1 MSQPQ
6 QQQDPPGTEEEM
18 APNADHGETSYKGSG
33 RMAGKATVIT
43 GADSGIGRAVAIAF
57 AREGADV
64 LIAYLDEHEDAQE
77 TARHVEEAGQKAV
90 LLAGDLSK
98 REDCYALIDKAVEE
112 FGRVDVLVNNAAF
125 QMNHET
131 LEEIPDDEWDY
142 TFATN
147 ITAMFHTCKAALPH
161 MPKGGS
167 IINTS
172 SINSDQP
179 VPTLAPYAATKA
191 AIVNFTAS
199 LAQLLGPKGIRA
211 NSVAP
216 GPVWTPLIPAT
227 MPPDKV
233 ESFGTD
239 TPLGRPAQPAEMA
252 PVYVMLGSDESSYVS
267 GARIAVTGGKPII

>member
-33 RMAGKATVIT
+33 RMAGKATIIT